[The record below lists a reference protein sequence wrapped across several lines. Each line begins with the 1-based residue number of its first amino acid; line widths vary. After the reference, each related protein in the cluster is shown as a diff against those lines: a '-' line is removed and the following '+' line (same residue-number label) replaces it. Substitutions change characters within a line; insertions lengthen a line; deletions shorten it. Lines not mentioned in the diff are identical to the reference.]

1 MTCSMLPFVGT
12 LFEYR
17 AMSWSDC
24 SCFCLHNIVYCKLP
38 HVCGKC
44 NVLMTGELVVLDLT
58 MLTKV
63 SVALLTADERKNF
76 C

>member
-1 MTCSMLPFVGT
+1 
-12 LFEYR
+12 
-17 AMSWSDC
+17 
-24 SCFCLHNIVYCKLP
+24 
-38 HVCGKC
+38 
-44 NVLMTGELVVLDLT
+44 MTGELVVLDLT